1 MKETVFVLIVASIF
15 AVGLPFTYEMSL
27 LFVYLFHYGVSH
39 VNVIKITHQ
48 IMTEFPISMGVTR
61 MFCLGESE
69 IMQFLFLITG

>member
-15 AVGLPFTYEMSL
+15 AVGLTFTYEMSS

-48 IMTEFPISMGVTR
+48 IATEFPISTGVTR
-61 MFCLGESE
+61 MFYLGESE
-69 IMQFLFLITG
+69 IM